1 MKFFPE
7 RITIQNKTRRSRFT
21 RMCIGEAIIDLMKN
35 TEYESIK
42 ISDIAKRSGIS
53 RMTFYHYYD
62 SKLAALTD
70 YLDEI
75 ILRYLRES
83 RQNPNIGRFQEYAHI
98 LFSLNFFDQYAD
110 YFLVMAQAGLYSV
123 LINGINEFMTS
134 RFTSGFKSSLYGL
147 YYYAGALLNT
157 FLKWEED
164 GKQEPA
170 EKIAEIISRF
180 LPDPESGEGAVKS

>member
-35 TEYESIK
+35 TDYESIK

-62 SKLAALTD
+62 SKSAALTD

-75 ILRYLRES
+75 ILRGKAAKIPMWEDFR
-83 RQNPNIGRFQEYAHI
+83 NTH
-98 LFSLNFFDQYAD
+98 
-110 YFLVMAQAGLYSV
+110 
-123 LINGINEFMTS
+123 TS
-134 RFTSGFKSSLYGL
+134 CS
-147 YYYAGALLNT
+147 
-157 FLKWEED
+157 
-164 GKQEPA
+164 P
-170 EKIAEIISRF
+170 
-180 LPDPESGEGAVKS
+180 